1 MNFFLFGL
9 IYRSLKLK
17 DWKREKNEN
26 EERRMKKKARSRQT
40 RRLLIVPFKKNYAS
54 NE

>member
-1 MNFFLFGL
+1 
-9 IYRSLKLK
+9 
-17 DWKREKNEN
+17 
-26 EERRMKKKARSRQT
+26 MKIFTGSKSIKKARSRQT

>member
-1 MNFFLFGL
+1 
-9 IYRSLKLK
+9 
-17 DWKREKNEN
+17 
-26 EERRMKKKARSRQT
+26 MKIFIGPDVHKKARSRQT